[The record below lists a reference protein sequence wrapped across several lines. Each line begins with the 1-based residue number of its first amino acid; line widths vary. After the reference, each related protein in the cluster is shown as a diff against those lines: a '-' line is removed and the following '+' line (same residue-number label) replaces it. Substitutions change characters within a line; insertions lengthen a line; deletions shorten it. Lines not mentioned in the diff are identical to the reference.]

1 MNTDSLQLDE
11 EAYGIPNGWI
21 ASMNRACDKFCQ
33 ERIEGWKPFH
43 EHQAEK
49 QRLSRERKAK
59 KAAKKK

>member
-1 MNTDSLQLDE
+1 
-11 EAYGIPNGWI
+11 
-21 ASMNRACDKFCQ
+21 MNRACDKFCQ

-49 QRLSRERKAK
+49 QRLSMARKAK